1 MESSIENANVLNRWF
16 RKTDLTLQGVE
27 QGMEEYEVEERGD
40 KNILR
45 QAEQP
50 DRFVMQLAHT
60 SKGMIYFDKVK
71 KGWENGQREV

>member
-1 MESSIENANVLNRWF
+1 MESSIENANIPNRGVMLWV

-50 DRFVMQLAHT
+50 DRFVIQLAQT
-60 SKGMIYFDKVK
+60 SKGMIYFDKVEK
-71 KGWENGQREV
+71 E